1 MSLEGNSVCR
11 LLSYGCEA
19 GRHFICLD
27 LYSLVSTVNLRLLS
41 AISVVNSLIHEDRD
55 VSGIL
60 AVSVR
65 AQSEVNRC
73 SFSSPMEKSQNRL
86 SF

>member
-1 MSLEGNSVCR
+1 MFGIADVSPSNCVC
-11 LLSYGCEA
+11 S
-19 GRHFICLD
+19 H
-27 LYSLVSTVNLRLLS
+27 SNPSSTFLS
-41 AISVVNSLIHEDRD
+41 AISVVNSLIHEDWD

-73 SFSSPMEKSQNRL
+73 FFSSPMENHRL
-86 SF
+86 DCLFDCCKTTC